1 MFRPFGPERHKLA
14 LYKANK
20 ISVLEDS
27 GARNPFRQDDYP
39 RSQLPSTVHV
49 HCRAAH
55 LLVSVQMNSCLPEQ
69 LFHRNWI
76 TDEEN
81 SCYQNSSLPGNL
93 WYRSITFSAQVH
105 HAYFNIA

>member
-69 LFHRNWI
+69 LSPI
-76 TDEEN
+76 TGTPTARYPVAFDT
-81 SCYQNSSLPGNL
+81 SL
-93 WYRSITFSAQVH
+93 
-105 HAYFNIA
+105 